1 MAKRSCRARWGEL
14 ASRLPASAGIKV
26 FSGSVALSLL
36 ADSCE
41 RGQAQSQL
49 PRWLG
54 KVASTTLQVQWTGT
68 VQAVYQTG
76 GCKGAQ
82 AQLRG

>member
-14 ASRLPASAGIKV
+14 ASKLPASAGIKV

-49 PRWLG
+49 PRWLESCG
-54 KVASTTLQVQWTGT
+54 FHDPAS
-68 VQAVYQTG
+68 AVDRNCP
-76 GCKGAQ
+76 GCVSDGW
-82 AQLRG
+82 L